1 MFNVR
6 LAGGHLYGK
15 QLFTRLSLMV
25 SLMASFVLSFFPL
38 DVLDEI
44 WDLIESVSE
53 GFLTYSFIPFSQE
66 YSDSLLVAQ
75 LIYLS
80 IVSCMLHVTVTSIKK
95 QVSVFSIFILTV
107 YQSLKSNIC

>member
-15 QLFTRLSLMV
+15 QLFTWLSLVV

-53 GFLTYSFIPFSQE
+53 GFLTYSCNTDIPKEEKSRHKINRYCSLYISFQLFI
-66 YSDSLLVAQ
+66 
-75 LIYLS
+75 
-80 IVSCMLHVTVTSIKK
+80 
-95 QVSVFSIFILTV
+95 
-107 YQSLKSNIC
+107 

>member
-6 LAGGHLYGK
+6 LAGGHLCGK
-15 QLFTRLSLMV
+15 QVFTWLSLVV

-53 GFLTYSFIPFSQE
+53 GFLTYPSFSSFS
-66 YSDSLLVAQ
+66 
-75 LIYLS
+75 LIQRQGR
-80 IVSCMLHVTVTSIKK
+80 VRKRH
-95 QVSVFSIFILTV
+95 ILQC
-107 YQSLKSNIC
+107 YHRSHHRHRGKR

>member
-15 QLFTRLSLMV
+15 QLFTWLSLVV

-53 GFLTYSFIPFSQE
+53 GFLTYSFLNKSSSLELYSFST
-66 YSDSLLVAQ
+66 STAILLP
-75 LIYLS
+75 YLS
-80 IVSCMLHVTVTSIKK
+80 
-95 QVSVFSIFILTV
+95 
-107 YQSLKSNIC
+107 

>member
-15 QLFTRLSLMV
+15 QLLTWLSLVV

-44 WDLIESVSE
+44 WVLIESVSE
-53 GFLTYSFIPFSQE
+53 GFLTYPYKF
-66 YSDSLLVAQ
+66 LN
-75 LIYLS
+75 
-80 IVSCMLHVTVTSIKK
+80 SIK
-95 QVSVFSIFILTV
+95 SNGFFILKIWTSQFV
-107 YQSLKSNIC
+107 ILEVSFFGMVWAYMGSLSKHTIN